1 MKLGEFETNEV
12 YNVDCYEAIKK
23 LPDKSVDLIYT
34 DIPYDVEGN
43 GGGGCFGEKKRDYHA
58 EYEAVCVNSSATGG
72 GVSRIWRATAKY
84 FDGIKELAFGI
95 DYSILDEFCR
105 VCKAIYVYIW
115 CSKAQI
121 LPLME
126 YFVGEK
132 GCRFEILTWHKTN
145 PIPTCNGKYLS
156 DTEYC
161 LMFRDNGKTRIGGD
175 MATKNKYFLSPI
187 NVSDKNKFEHPT
199 IKPLRFVENHI
210 INSTNEGD
218 IVFDPFLGSGTT
230 AVAAQNLGRQYIGFE
245 INPKY
250 CKIAKNRLNNINAS
264 GQMSLFT
271 F

>member
-1 MKLGEFETNEV
+1 
-12 YNVDCYEAIKK
+12 
-23 LPDKSVDLIYT
+23 
-34 DIPYDVEGN
+34 
-43 GGGGCFGEKKRDYHA
+43 
-58 EYEAVCVNSSATGG
+58 
-72 GVSRIWRATAKY
+72 
-84 FDGIKELAFGI
+84 
-95 DYSILDEFCR
+95 
-105 VCKAIYVYIW
+105 
-115 CSKAQI
+115 
-121 LPLME
+121 ME

-161 LMFRDNGKTRIGGD
+161 LMFRDGGKTRIGGD

-187 NVSDKNKFEHPT
+187 NVSDKSKFEHPT

-230 AVAAQNLGRQYIGFE
+230 AVAAQNLGRQYLGFE

-250 CKIAKNRLNNINAS
+250 YKIAKNRLNNINAS